1 MDAGGEDAGM
11 HTPPRSMMTPSS
23 WLHSAMSSYWQN
35 YDETFLPYKYLT
47 RNCADDVMMSRS
59 CWVKMHTHRQLAPHS
74 LTGWQTGKQDKW
86 LNSVQVHVKLLAG
99 LGWAGLGNTS
109 AKLAKVGPV
118 CPDSLQLV
126 TSTEKVDIFLVDK
139 SLHTFTENWKIV
151 RHIAPQDSCCWD
163 GGLTAWHHTPPAQSY
178 TSLRRDQPPR

>member
-1 MDAGGEDAGM
+1 MLEEKMLACTHRHDQWWPHRPDFI
-11 HTPPRSMMTPSS
+11 PPCHRIDRIMTRHFFLINIWQGTVRMTS
-23 WLHSAMSSYWQN
+23 WCHAPAES
-35 YDETFLPYKYLT
+35 K
-47 RNCADDVMMSRS
+47 C
-59 CWVKMHTHRQLAPHS
+59 THRQLAPHS

-118 CPDSLQLV
+118 CPDSLQLL

>member
-1 MDAGGEDAGM
+1 MIVWEGKYLKSPDQMDAGGEDAGM

-59 CWVKMHTHRQLAPHS
+59 CWVKMHTQTHTDNWLLTHS

-99 LGWAGLGNTS
+99 LGWAGQHLGQASQGRARVPWLTP
-109 AKLAKVGPV
+109 AAYFHG
-118 CPDSLQLV
+118 
-126 TSTEKVDIFLVDK
+126 K
-139 SLHTFTENWKIV
+139 SRYFPG
-151 RHIAPQDSCCWD
+151 R
-163 GGLTAWHHTPPAQSY
+163 
-178 TSLRRDQPPR
+178 